1 MCICPSRTQLQTH
14 HFPAVIYV
22 SQISTV
28 FVPLFKVVAI
38 QEVEKIFLY
47 FIFIFPE
54 HSMNTLADF
63 IISFPT
69 QQKTN
74 THFLFLFFEK
84 TSGGELTTLFFMTG
98 SGLLRL
104 FHKFKPEQCGHI
116 VTLRT
121 LPKLLII
128 YKGFSILVDWDVL
141 KQQVV

>member
-1 MCICPSRTQLQTH
+1 
-14 HFPAVIYV
+14 
-22 SQISTV
+22 
-28 FVPLFKVVAI
+28 
-38 QEVEKIFLY
+38 
-47 FIFIFPE
+47 
-54 HSMNTLADF
+54 
-63 IISFPT
+63 
-69 QQKTN
+69 
-74 THFLFLFFEK
+74 
-84 TSGGELTTLFFMTG
+84 MTG